1 MKRKMLLLFV
11 TLLLGAVGQS
21 WAVTWEYYI
30 AAIETTWNYL
40 DSVSTDVASRQR
52 PDIPKY
58 TKAIYNEYTDSTFT
72 TQKSKPPWAGI
83 QGPTIRAQVSDKVV
97 IHFKNF
103 ASQPF
108 SISPIGIP
116 YWKQSE
122 GAGYDDSTTSQEQ
135 GDDAVA
141 PGGYYKYV
149 WEIHVLSGPTMTDP
163 DCLTYSYSSR
173 VDIIRDF
180 NSGLI
185 GPLLICRAGVLTVE
199 GKQKVPEFI
208 LLFAVFDEN
217 KTWYRNLE
225 RSLDKFKKPEMARE
239 YHTINGHFNSSLP
252 GLTLCQG
259 YEDVS
264 WHLIGVGTSPEIHS
278 IQFQEYSLQV
288 MKHRKVSLEMAP
300 MTFTT
305 ALMKPLAEGTF
316 QISCRIHSH
325 KNAGMTANFTVHK
338 CVDPVLPDKRNVK
351 VEEEDDPSYDDLMST
366 IVFQRGGVA
375 SLLRSGSKG
384 RPRVRVH
391 YIAAEEHTWDYAPN
405 VKKGDRLYSS
415 ENLRQGPQRLGKVY
429 KKVAYVEY
437 TDKSFTKRKRQ
448 SPGKGLIG
456 PVLTG
461 EVGDKFQIIFKNL
474 ANRPYNIYPNGL
486 TSILPLNRKA
496 THKDMSSLAIQP
508 GDTFSYLWK
517 LTSEDGPTDLDPRC
531 LTRLYQ
537 STLNPE
543 RDLASGLVGPLIVC
557 KPGSL
562 DRTGRV
568 VTSDIEKHLM
578 FAIFDENKSWYLNE
592 NIQNYSEDPNAL
604 NTQHPDFYKSNVMNT
619 VNGLMYNNLHFKVCL
634 GEVTF
639 WHMANVGT
647 QSDFLSVY
655 FTGNPFEKN
664 KVYNT
669 VLTLFPMSG
678 ETVATEMETLGEW
691 EISAFDPKLK
701 NQGMSAQYSVFSC
714 EKLPTVDTEEDYD
727 FDYVFDPMPMA
738 RGARGDQGNQTV
750 AIRVCRPVKTND
762 TQLDNTLPIEGRE
775 GKRKQVCEMKYI
787 SVAGEQDT
795 SILSEGGIPE
805 DILAELDKELNG
817 DLAKRRKRS
826 LTKTTEENTDGDTSA
841 DQVLDVSDGMPSG
854 FSDYI
859 DLVFQGESQQTAME
873 NSTEADVDETS
884 KEKNKTLNDFFGR
897 ILQRLDQGSLNDP
910 IQTLNETWEE
920 ADNSVEK
927 DSDRQNRSKLQRRQ
941 ALDLIKHTEQEGS
954 IDLASENDILD
965 DNSLD
970 SLDGLTE
977 YLDKLQIDLGDL
989 VDLSNSTDNTTDP
1002 RQMPSFEYD
1011 DYSDEKNFSMN
1022 DIPYEGGL
1030 NPRSSQPKYRS
1041 YYIAAEE
1048 VMWDYG
1054 ITKPH
1059 QLIRPKEMR
1068 RGYRKYFPAYKKVV
1082 FRAYQNKDFLEPVK
1096 QGELDEHLGIM
1107 GPVLKAEVNDVL
1119 TVVFR
1124 NKASRPYSLHLQGV
1138 YDKFQGQSSPSGI
1151 PGQDYRPDEA
1161 PGEPVPPGEERVYN
1175 WRVHKRQG
1183 PATKDFDCKTGAYY
1197 STVDKEKDINSGLIG
1212 PLLICNPGTLKTAT
1226 LMQPGVRDLFLLF
1239 TIFDEQKS
1247 WYMEENIKKF
1257 CSPPCRANKNDPWFE
1272 MSNKF
1277 SAINGYVA
1285 ETLPGLAIEQYKTV
1299 RWHLMNM
1306 GSGGEFHS
1314 VYFHGLPFSVRN
1326 DEEHRMGVFNLYPGV
1341 FGTIEM
1347 RPPMLGTW
1355 MVECSIGEHQ
1365 LSGMRAKL
1373 LVYDPECIQPLGME
1387 SGIISDEQ
1395 ISASDYYDN
1404 WEPGLARLQQSGSFN
1419 AWVGHSKT
1427 SWLQVDLR
1435 KPMLIHGLQTQGAR
1449 TGSLGIKETFT
1460 MYFTVSYSMDNEHWK
1475 IYRGNDSKPSK
1486 VFIGNWDGSSVNENL
1501 LSPPII
1507 GQHIR
1512 LNPVVF
1518 KGRPTFRLEL
1528 LGCDLNSCLMP
1539 LGMQKKTIPNNS
1551 ITASSYLYKWL
1562 LSWTPSLARLHQEG
1576 RANAWRPKS
1585 NDPHQWIQ
1593 VDFME
1598 QRRVTGIITQGARS
1612 MLQGMMVT
1620 EFCVSTSDNGHDWT
1634 MVMEGGREKKF
1645 EGNMEYDEQKLNLFD
1660 PPLFARYIRIF
1671 PRGWLNDIALRL
1683 EFLGCETQQRL

>member
-1 MKRKMLLLFV
+1 MKGKMLLLSM
-11 TLLLGAVGQS
+11 LLSLGAVGQS
-21 WAVTWEYYI
+21 WARTWEYSI
-30 AAIETTWNYL
+30 AAVETTWNYL
-40 DSVSTDVASRQR
+40 DSPGSTDVASRQR

-58 TKAIYNEYTDSTFT
+58 NKAIYNEYTDSTFT

-83 QGPTIRAQVSDKVV
+83 QGPTIRAQVNDTVV

-135 GDDAVA
+135 GDDAVL

-149 WEIHVLSGPTMTDP
+149 WEITHQSGPTPTDP

-173 VDIIRDF
+173 VDIVRDF
-180 NSGLI
+180 NSGLV
-185 GPLLICRAGVLTVE
+185 GPLIICRAGVLTDE
-199 GKQKVPEFI
+199 GKQKIPEFI

-217 KTWYRNLE
+217 KSWYRNLE
-225 RSLDKFKKPEMARE
+225 RSLDKFKKPEMIRA

-259 YEDVS
+259 YDVVS

-288 MKHRKVSLEMAP
+288 MKHRKVSLDMAP

-305 ALMKPLAEGTF
+305 ALMRPMANGTF

-325 KNAGMTANFTVHK
+325 KNAGMSANFTVHK
-338 CVDPVLPDKRNVK
+338 CVEPVLPDKRNVK
-351 VEEEDDPSYDDLMST
+351 GEEEEGLSDDVLLST

-375 SLLRSGSKG
+375 SLLRSGGRG
-384 RPRVRVH
+384 RPKVRIH
-391 YIAAEEHTWDYAPN
+391 YIAAEEETWDYAPN
-405 VKKGDRLYSS
+405 IKEGDRLYST
-415 ENLRQGPQRLGKVY
+415 ENLRRGPQRLGKVY
-429 KKVAYVEY
+429 KKVVYVEY
-437 TDKSFTKRKRQ
+437 TDKTFTKRKSQ
-448 SPGKGLIG
+448 SPGKGVIG

-461 EVGDKFQIIFKNL
+461 EVGDNFQIVFKNL

-486 TSILPLNRKA
+486 TSISPVNRKA
-496 THKDMSSLAIQP
+496 THKDMSTLAIQP

-517 LTSEDGPTDLDPRC
+517 LTDEDGPTDLDPRC
-531 LTRLYQ
+531 FTRLYQ
-537 STLNPE
+537 STVNPE
-543 RDLASGLVGPLIVC
+543 RDLASGLVGLLIVC
-557 KPGSL
+557 KPGTL

-568 VTSDIEKHLM
+568 VTSDKEKHLV

-619 VNGLMYNNLHFKVCL
+619 VNGLMYSNLHFVIRL

-647 QSDFLSVY
+647 QSNFLSVY
-655 FTGNPFEKN
+655 FTGNPFEKD
-664 KVYNT
+664 KLYDT

-701 NQGMSAQYSVFSC
+701 DQGMIAKYSVIPS
-714 EKLPTVDTEEDYD
+714 EMLPLVDTEDYD
-727 FDYVFDPMPMA
+727 LDDYFYNPMPMA
-738 RGARGDQGNQTV
+738 RGARGGQGNQTV
-750 AIRVCRPVKTND
+750 AIRVCRPMKTNE
-762 TQLDNTLPIEGRE
+762 TQLDNTLPIEGMKS
-775 GKRKQVCEMKYI
+775 KRKQVCELKYI
-787 SVAGEQDT
+787 NVEREEDT
-795 SILSEGGIPE
+795 DVLSEGGIPE
-805 DILAELDKELNG
+805 DILAELDRELGG
-817 DLAKRRKRS
+817 DFAKRRKRS
-826 LTKTTEENTDGDTSA
+826 LTTEENAEGDTSA

-859 DLVFQGESQQTAME
+859 DLAVQGESQQTVME
-873 NSTEADVDETS
+873 NSTEVDADETPMV
-884 KEKNKTLNDFFGR
+884 KNKTLSDFFGR

-941 ALDLIKHTEQEGS
+941 ALDLIRHAEQEGS
-954 IDLASENDILD
+954 IDLASGNDILD

-970 SLDGLTE
+970 RVDGLHFGDKDL
-977 YLDKLQIDLGDL
+977 LDEMDLGDL
-989 VDLSNSTDNTTDP
+989 LDLSNFTDNTTNP
-1002 RQMPSFEYD
+1002 RQMLSFEYD
-1011 DYSDEKNFSMN
+1011 DYSDENNFTMN

-1030 NPRSSQPKYRS
+1030 SPRSSRVRY

-1068 RGYRKYFPAYKKVV
+1068 LGYRKYFPAYKKVV

-1096 QGELDEHLGIM
+1096 HGEFDEHLGIM
-1107 GPVLKAEVNDVL
+1107 GPVLKAEVNEVL

-1124 NKASRPYSLHLQGV
+1124 NKASRPYSLHLQGI
-1138 YDKFQGQSSPSGI
+1138 YDKFQGLSSPSGI
-1151 PGQDYRPDEA
+1151 PGQDYRSDEA
-1161 PGEPVPPGEERVYN
+1161 PGEPVPPGQERVYN
-1175 WRVHKRQG
+1175 WKVHKRQG
-1183 PATKDFDCKTGAYY
+1183 PASKDFDCKTGAYY
-1197 STVDKEKDINSGLIG
+1197 STVDKEKDLNSGLIG
-1212 PLLICNPGTLKTAT
+1212 PLLICKPGTLKTAS

-1239 TIFDEQKS
+1239 TVFDERKS
-1247 WYMEENIKKF
+1247 WYMEENIRKF

-1272 MSNKF
+1272 TSNKF

-1285 ETLPGLAIEQYKTV
+1285 ETLPGLAIERYKMA
-1299 RWHLMNM
+1299 RWHLMNL

-1314 VYFHGLPFSVRN
+1314 VHFHGLPFSVRN

-1341 FGTIEM
+1341 FGTVEM
-1347 RPPMLGTW
+1347 KPQMLGTW

-1373 LVYDPECIQPLGME
+1373 LVYDPKCIQPLGME
-1387 SGIISDEQ
+1387 SGIIADEQ
-1395 ISASDYYDN
+1395 ISASDNYDY
-1404 WEPGLARLQQSGSFN
+1404 WEPGLARLQQSGSYN

-1460 MYFTVSYSMDNEHWK
+1460 MYFTVSYSMDNERWK
-1475 IYRGNDSKPSK
+1475 VYRGNDSKPSK
-1486 VFIGNWDGSSVNENL
+1486 VFKGNSDSSSVKENL

-1507 GQHIR
+1507 GQYIR
-1512 LNPVVF
+1512 LNPRF
-1518 KGRPTFRLEL
+1518 FNGRPTLRLEL

-1539 LGMQKKTIPNNS
+1539 LGMQKKTIPDLS

-1562 LSWTPSLARLHQEG
+1562 LSWTPNLARLHQEG

-1593 VDFME
+1593 VDFKE
-1598 QRRVTGIITQGARS
+1598 QKKVSGIITQGARS
-1612 MLQGMMVT
+1612 MLQKMMVT
-1620 EFCVSTSDNGHDWT
+1620 EFSVSTSYNGRTWT
-1634 MVMEGGREKKF
+1634 MVMEGGGREKRF
-1645 EGNMEYDEQKLNLFD
+1645 EGNTEYTEQKLNLFD
-1660 PPLFARYIRIF
+1660 PPLFARYIRVH